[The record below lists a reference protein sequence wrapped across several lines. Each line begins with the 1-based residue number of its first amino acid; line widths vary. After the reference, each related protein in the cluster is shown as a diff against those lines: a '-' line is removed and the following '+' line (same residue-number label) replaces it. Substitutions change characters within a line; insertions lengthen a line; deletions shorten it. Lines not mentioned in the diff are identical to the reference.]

1 MIMKVI
7 LIKYLEKNNSQNNKK
22 GIHYIMNKEHL
33 NTKISEKMLK
43 I

>member
-1 MIMKVI
+1 MKVM

-22 GIHYIMNKEHL
+22 GTHYTMNKEHL